1 MSNRGATVAAVD
13 IGGSGLRVQVS
24 YGAHPGPVRTAPGA
38 RVHPGGIDVSALAV
52 AAQGLLADEL
62 GAGVPDVVV
71 WSMRGLL
78 FLADRAE
85 VMRTVRSSLGA
96 GRTVVVSD
104 AVANLV
110 GALGGLR
117 PGAVVA
123 AGTGAVAFGT
133 DFADT
138 WRRVDGWGHVLGD
151 VGSAAWLGLEGLR
164 AALRFH
170 DGLPHGSPVLLAS
183 GTAAFGEPATWPRKV
198 MNAPDAPER
207 LAGFAPAVAA
217 AAGAASDVAAGR
229 TSADG
234 ADLAAVDPVPVDP
247 VAADAVAVD
256 PVAAELCALAGEGLA
271 EALLAAACGLPDP
284 VLAATGGVLGAAPV
298 RVALQERLS
307 REGRELTPAVGG
319 ALDGARMLG
328 THLLEKGAVPA
339 HAAYL
344 LVD

>member
-1 MSNRGATVAAVD
+1 AVD

-24 YGAHPGPVRTAPGA
+24 YGAQPGPVRTAPGV
-38 RVHPGGIDVSALAV
+38 RIQPDGIDVPALTA
-52 AAQGLLADEL
+52 AAQSLVADEV
-62 GAGVPDVVV
+62 GAGAPDVVV

-164 AALRFH
+164 AALRSH
-170 DGLPHGSPVLLAS
+170 DGLPHGSSVLLAS
-183 GTAAFGEPATWPRKV
+183 GTAAFGEPATWPRQV

-207 LAGFAPAVAA
+207 LARFAPAVAA
-217 AAGAASDVAAGR
+217 AAEGA
-229 TSADG
+229 SAE
-234 ADLAAVDPVPVDP
+234 ADPDP
-247 VAADAVAVD
+247 VAVG
-256 PVAAELCALAGEGLA
+256 LCALAGEGLA
-271 EALLAAACGLPDP
+271 EALLAAARGLPDP
-284 VLAATGGVLGAAPV
+284 VLTATGGVLGAAPV
-298 RVALQERLS
+298 RIALQERLS
-307 REGRELTPAVGG
+307 REGCELTPAVGG
-319 ALDGARMLG
+319 ALDGARLLG
-328 THLLEKGAVPA
+328 THLLETGALPA

>member
-1 MSNRGATVAAVD
+1 MSNLGRATVAAVD

-24 YGAHPGPVRTAPGA
+24 CGGRPGRVRTAPGV
-38 RVHPGGIDVSALAV
+38 RIHPGGIDVSALAV
-52 AAQGLLADEL
+52 AARGLLADEL
-62 GAGVPDVVV
+62 GVGAPDVVV

-85 VMRTVRSSLGA
+85 VMQTVRSSLGA

-133 DFADT
+133 DFAAT

-164 AALRFH
+164 AALRSH
-170 DGLPHGSPVLLAS
+170 DGLPHGSTVLLAS
-183 GTAAFGEPATWPRKV
+183 GTAAFGEPATWPRQV

-207 LAGFAPAVAA
+207 LAGFAPTVAA
-217 AAGAASDVAAGR
+217 AAEPASD
-229 TSADG
+229 
-234 ADLAAVDPVPVDP
+234 AAVGPDP
-247 VAADAVAVD
+247 VAG
-256 PVAAELCALAGEGLA
+256 ELCALAGKRLA
-271 EALLAAACGLPDP
+271 EALLAAASGLADP
-284 VLAATGGVLGAAPV
+284 VLAATGGVLRAAPV
-298 RVALQERLS
+298 RVALQERLA
-307 REGRELTPAVGG
+307 REGRALTPAVGG
-319 ALDGARMLG
+319 ALDGARLLG
-328 THLLEKGAVPA
+328 THLLESGTVPA

>member
-1 MSNRGATVAAVD
+1 MSNRDVHGRATVAAVD

-24 YGAHPGPVRTAPGA
+24 YGGQPGPVRTAPGV
-38 RVHPGGIDVSALAV
+38 RIQPGGIDVGALAL
-52 AAQGLLADEL
+52 AAQRLVSDEPGADGP
-62 GAGVPDVVV
+62 GADGPDVVV

-96 GRTVVVSD
+96 RRTVVVSD

-151 VGSAAWLGLEGLR
+151 VGSGAWLGLEGLR
-164 AALRFH
+164 AALRAL
-170 DGLPHGSPVLLAS
+170 DGLPGGSPGLLDA
-183 GTAAFGEPATWPRKV
+183 GRAAFGEPATWPRQV

-207 LAGFAPAVAA
+207 LAGFAPAVAEA
-217 AAGAASDVAAGR
+217 ALR
-229 TSADG
+229 
-234 ADLAAVDPVPVDP
+234 DP
-247 VAADAVAVD
+247 VAAA
-256 PVAAELCALAGEGLA
+256 LCVRAGEGLA
-271 EALLAAACGLPDP
+271 ESLLVAALGLPTP
-284 VLAATGGVLGAAPV
+284 VLAATGGVLAATPV
-298 RVALQERLS
+298 RTSLEQRLARDGLQ
-307 REGRELTPAVGG
+307 LTPALGG
-319 ALDGARMLG
+319 ALDGARLLG
-328 THLLEKGAVPA
+328 THLLETGTLPA

>member
-1 MSNRGATVAAVD
+1 VSSGAGYSVAAVD
-13 IGGSGLRVQVS
+13 IGGSGLRVQVRR
-24 YGAHPGPVRTAPGA
+24 GEEPGPVRTAPGV
-38 RVHPGGIDVSALAV
+38 RIQPGGIDVPTLALA
-52 AAQGLLADEL
+52 ARGLLAEEV
-62 GAGVPDVVV
+62 GAEAPDVVV

-78 FLADRAE
+78 FLADRVE
-85 VMRTVRSSLGA
+85 VMQTVRSALG
-96 GRTVVVSD
+96 GRRTVVVSD

-164 AALRFH
+164 AALRAH
-170 DGLPHGSPVLLAS
+170 DGLPDGSSVLLGS
-183 GTAAFGEPATWPRKV
+183 GVDAYGEPATWPRQV

-207 LAGFAPAVAA
+207 LAGFAPVVADA
-217 AAGAASDVAAGR
+217 AP
-229 TSADG
+229 T
-234 ADLAAVDPVPVDP
+234 DP
-247 VAADAVAVD
+247 VAAD
-256 PVAAELCALAGEGLA
+256 LCARAGRGLGD
-271 EALLAAACGLPDP
+271 ALLAAAAGLTDP
-284 VLAATGGVLGAAPV
+284 RLAATGGVLGASPV
-298 RVALQERLS
+298 RASLEERLS
-307 REGRELTPAVGG
+307 AEDRRLTPAAGG
-319 ALDGARMLG
+319 ALDGAWLLG
-328 THLLEKGAVPA
+328 THLGQTGTLPA